1 MVQFTGVIMFYNVY
15 LNEKHQLIYTG
26 ERTIQKNPNVAAR
39 TVEFDEDPSFHTRW
53 VNTPADSDDNVL
65 KNNTNTVGGIG
76 IELTLDEFKE
86 IAKAN
91 LKTFFKQY
99 ENELVNPNIHIHSDL
114 GFEINADIRSQNNV
128 RALIT
133 FLESNDLYNLVC
145 DAKTISYKD
154 YNNKYHDLT
163 LDQLKTLL
171 TEMCNYVNYIY
182 KKRWE
187 TKKRIEDA
195 KSIDEILAIEFY
207 L

>member
-1 MVQFTGVIMFYNVY
+1 MFYNVY

-26 ERTIQKNPNVAAR
+26 EKTIQKNSNVAAR

-65 KNNTNTVGGIG
+65 KNDTNTVGGIG

-99 ENELVNPNIHIHSDL
+99 ENELVNSNIHIHSDL

-133 FLESNDLYNLVC
+133 LLESS
-145 DAKTISYKD
+145 DAETISYKD
-154 YNNKYHDLT
+154 YDNKDHDLT
-163 LDQLKTLL
+163 LDQLKSILF
-171 TEMCNYVNYIY
+171 EMCNYVNYIY

-187 TKKRIEDA
+187 SKKKIEDA

>member
-1 MVQFTGVIMFYNVY
+1 MFYNVY

-26 ERTIQKNPNVAAR
+26 EKTIQKNSNVAAR

-99 ENELVNPNIHIHSDL
+99 ENELVNSNIHIHSDL

-133 FLESNDLYNLVC
+133 LLESS
-145 DAKTISYKD
+145 DAETISYKD
-154 YNNKYHDLT
+154 YDNKDHDLT
-163 LDQLKTLL
+163 LDQLKSILF
-171 TEMCNYVNYIY
+171 EMCNYVNYIY
-182 KKRWE
+182 KKRWKS
-187 TKKRIEDA
+187 KKKIEDA

>member
-1 MVQFTGVIMFYNVY
+1 MFYNVY

-26 ERTIQKNPNVAAR
+26 EKTIQKNSNVAAR

-53 VNTPADSDDNVL
+53 VNTPVDSDDNVL
-65 KNNTNTVGGIG
+65 KNSTNIMGGIG

-133 FLESNDLYNLVC
+133 LLESS
-145 DAKTISYKD
+145 DAETISYKD
-154 YNNKYHDLT
+154 YDNKDHDLT
-163 LDQLKTLL
+163 LDQLKSILF
-171 TEMCNYVNYIY
+171 EMCNYVNYIY

-187 TKKRIEDA
+187 SKKKIEDA

>member
-1 MVQFTGVIMFYNVY
+1 MFYNVY

-26 ERTIQKNPNVAAR
+26 EKTLQKNSNVAAR

-65 KNNTNTVGGIG
+65 KNSTNIMGGIG

-114 GFEINADIRSQNNV
+114 GFEINADIRSQNSV

-133 FLESNDLYNLVC
+133 LLESS
-145 DAKTISYKD
+145 DAETISYKD
-154 YNNKYHDLT
+154 YDNKDHDLT
-163 LDQLKTLL
+163 LDQLKSILF
-171 TEMCNYVNYIY
+171 EMCNYVNYIY

-187 TKKRIEDA
+187 SKKKIEDA

>member
-1 MVQFTGVIMFYNVY
+1 MFYNVY

-26 ERTIQKNPNVAAR
+26 EKTIQKNSNVAAR

-53 VNTPADSDDNVL
+53 VNTPVDSDDNVL
-65 KNNTNTVGGIG
+65 KNSTNIMGGIG

-133 FLESNDLYNLVC
+133 LLESS
-145 DAKTISYKD
+145 DAETISYKD
-154 YNNKYHDLT
+154 YDNENHDLT
-163 LDQLKTLL
+163 LDQLKSILF
-171 TEMCNYVNYIY
+171 EMCNYVNYIY

-187 TKKRIEDA
+187 SKKKIEDA
-195 KSIDEILAIEFY
+195 KSIDEILAIEFCI
-207 L
+207 

>member
-1 MVQFTGVIMFYNVY
+1 MFYNVY

-26 ERTIQKNPNVAAR
+26 EKTIQKNSNVAAR

-65 KNNTNTVGGIG
+65 KNSTNIMGGIG

-99 ENELVNPNIHIHSDL
+99 ENELVNSNIHIHSDL

-133 FLESNDLYNLVC
+133 LLESS
-145 DAKTISYKD
+145 DAETISYKD
-154 YNNKYHDLT
+154 YDNKNHDLT
-163 LDQLKTLL
+163 LDQLKSILF
-171 TEMCNYVNYIY
+171 EMCNYVNYIY

-187 TKKRIEDA
+187 SKKKIEDA
-195 KSIDEILAIEFY
+195 KSIDEILAIEFCI
-207 L
+207 

>member
-1 MVQFTGVIMFYNVY
+1 MFYNVY

-26 ERTIQKNPNVAAR
+26 EKTLQKNSNVAAR

-53 VNTPADSDDNVL
+53 VNTPADSDDNVF
-65 KNNTNTVGGIG
+65 KNDTNTMGGIG

-99 ENELVNPNIHIHSDL
+99 ENELVNSNIHIHSDL

-133 FLESNDLYNLVC
+133 LLESS
-145 DAKTISYKD
+145 DAETISYKD
-154 YNNKYHDLT
+154 YNNENHDLT
-163 LDQLKTLL
+163 LDQLKSILF
-171 TEMCNYVNYIY
+171 EMCNYVNYIY

-187 TKKRIEDA
+187 SKKKIEDA

>member
-26 ERTIQKNPNVAAR
+26 EKTIQKNSNVAAR

-133 FLESNDLYNLVC
+133 LLESS
-145 DAKTISYKD
+145 DAETISYKD
-154 YNNKYHDLT
+154 YDNKDHDLT
-163 LDQLKTLL
+163 LDQLKSILF
-171 TEMCNYVNYIY
+171 EMCNYVNYIY

-187 TKKRIEDA
+187 SKKKIEDA

>member
-26 ERTIQKNPNVAAR
+26 EKTIQKNSNVAAR

-65 KNNTNTVGGIG
+65 KNDTNIVGGIG

-99 ENELVNPNIHIHSDL
+99 ENELVNSNIHIHSDL

-133 FLESNDLYNLVC
+133 LLESS
-145 DAKTISYKD
+145 DAETISYKD
-154 YNNKYHDLT
+154 YDNKDHDLT
-163 LDQLKTLL
+163 LDQLKSILF
-171 TEMCNYVNYIY
+171 EMCNYVNYIY

-187 TKKRIEDA
+187 SKKKIEDA

>member
-1 MVQFTGVIMFYNVY
+1 MFYNVY

-26 ERTIQKNPNVAAR
+26 EKTTQKNSNVAAR

-133 FLESNDLYNLVC
+133 LLESS
-145 DAKTISYKD
+145 DAETISYKD
-154 YNNKYHDLT
+154 YNNKDHDLT
-163 LDQLKTLL
+163 LDQLKSILF
-171 TEMCNYVNYIY
+171 EMCNYVNYIY

-187 TKKRIEDA
+187 SKKKIEDA

>member
-1 MVQFTGVIMFYNVY
+1 MFYNVY
-15 LNEKHQLIYTG
+15 LNENHQFIYTG
-26 ERTIQKNPNVAAR
+26 EKTIHPNSNTAAR

-65 KNNTNTVGGIG
+65 KNDKTISHMSGIG
-76 IELTLDEFKE
+76 IILTLDEVKE
-86 IAKAN
+86 VYKAN
-91 LKTFFKQY
+91 LKAFFKQY
-99 ENELVNPNIHIHSDL
+99 ENELVNSNIHIHSDL

-133 FLESNDLYNLVC
+133 LLESS

-154 YNNKYHDLT
+154 YDNKDHDLT
-163 LDQLKTLL
+163 LDQLKSILF
-171 TEMCNYVNYIY
+171 EMCNYVNYIY

-187 TKKRIEDA
+187 SKKKIEDA
-195 KSIDEILAIEFY
+195 ESIDEILAIEFY

>member
-26 ERTIQKNPNVAAR
+26 EKTLQKNSNVAAR

-65 KNNTNTVGGIG
+65 KNDTNTIGGIG

-99 ENELVNPNIHIHSDL
+99 ENELVNSNIHIHSDL

-128 RALIT
+128 RSLIT
-133 FLESNDLYNLVC
+133 LLESSN
-145 DAKTISYKD
+145 AKTISYKD
-154 YNNKYHDLT
+154 YDNKNHDLT
-163 LDQLKTLL
+163 LDQLKSILF
-171 TEMCNYVNYIY
+171 EMCNYVNYIY

-187 TKKRIEDA
+187 SKKKIEDA

>member
-26 ERTIQKNPNVAAR
+26 EKTIQKNSNVAAR

-65 KNNTNTVGGIG
+65 KNDTNTVGG

-99 ENELVNPNIHIHSDL
+99 ENELVNSNIHIHSDL

-133 FLESNDLYNLVC
+133 LLESS
-145 DAKTISYKD
+145 DAETISYKD
-154 YNNKYHDLT
+154 YDNKDHDLT
-163 LDQLKTLL
+163 LDQLKSILF
-171 TEMCNYVNYIY
+171 EMCNYVNYIY

-187 TKKRIEDA
+187 SKKKIEDA

>member
-1 MVQFTGVIMFYNVY
+1 MFYNIY

-26 ERTIQKNPNVAAR
+26 EKTLQKNSNVAFIVA
-39 TVEFDEDPSFHTRW
+39 EFDEDPSFHTRW

-65 KNNTNTVGGIG
+65 KNDTNTVNGIG

-99 ENELVNPNIHIHSDL
+99 ENELVNSNIHIHSDL

-133 FLESNDLYNLVC
+133 LLESN

-154 YNNKYHDLT
+154 YNNENHDLT
-163 LDQLKTLL
+163 LDQLKSILF
-171 TEMCNYVNYIY
+171 EMCNYVNYIY

-187 TKKRIEDA
+187 SKKKIEDA

>member
-26 ERTIQKNPNVAAR
+26 EKTIQKNSNVAAK

-65 KNNTNTVGGIG
+65 KNDTNTVGGIG

-99 ENELVNPNIHIHSDL
+99 ENELVNSNIHIHSDL

-133 FLESNDLYNLVC
+133 LLESS
-145 DAKTISYKD
+145 DAETISYKD
-154 YNNKYHDLT
+154 YDNENHDLT
-163 LDQLKTLL
+163 LDQLKSILF
-171 TEMCNYVNYIY
+171 EMCNYVNYIY

-187 TKKRIEDA
+187 SKKKIEDA

>member
-1 MVQFTGVIMFYNVY
+1 MFYNVY

-26 ERTIQKNPNVAAR
+26 EKTLQKNSNVAAR
-39 TVEFDEDPSFHTRW
+39 TAEFDEDPSFHTRW

-65 KNNTNTVGGIG
+65 KNNTNTMGGIG

-91 LKTFFKQY
+91 LKAFFKQY
-99 ENELVNPNIHIHSDL
+99 ENELVNSNIHIHSDL

-133 FLESNDLYNLVC
+133 LLESS
-145 DAKTISYKD
+145 DAETISYKD
-154 YNNKYHDLT
+154 YNNENHDLT
-163 LDQLKTLL
+163 LDQLKSILF
-171 TEMCNYVNYIY
+171 EMCNYVNYIY

-187 TKKRIEDA
+187 SKKKIEDA

>member
-26 ERTIQKNPNVAAR
+26 EKTLQKNSNVAAK

-65 KNNTNTVGGIG
+65 KNDTNTVGGIG

-99 ENELVNPNIHIHSDL
+99 ENELVNSNIHIHSDL

-133 FLESNDLYNLVC
+133 LLESS
-145 DAKTISYKD
+145 DAETISYKD
-154 YNNKYHDLT
+154 YDNKDHDLT
-163 LDQLKTLL
+163 LDQLKSILF
-171 TEMCNYVNYIY
+171 EMCNYVNYIY

-187 TKKRIEDA
+187 SKKKIEDA

>member
-1 MVQFTGVIMFYNVY
+1 MFYNVY

-26 ERTIQKNPNVAAR
+26 EKTIQKNSNVAAR

-65 KNNTNTVGGIG
+65 KNSTNIMGGIG

-99 ENELVNPNIHIHSDL
+99 ENELVNSNIHIHSDL

-133 FLESNDLYNLVC
+133 LLESS
-145 DAKTISYKD
+145 DAETISYKD
-154 YNNKYHDLT
+154 YDNENHDLT
-163 LDQLKTLL
+163 LDQLKSILF
-171 TEMCNYVNYIY
+171 EMCNYVNYIY

-187 TKKRIEDA
+187 SKKKIEDA

>member
-1 MVQFTGVIMFYNVY
+1 MFYNVY

-26 ERTIQKNPNVAAR
+26 EKTPQKNSNVAAR

-53 VNTPADSDDNVL
+53 VNTPADSDDNVF
-65 KNNTNTVGGIG
+65 KNDTNTVGGIG

-91 LKTFFKQY
+91 LKSFFKQY
-99 ENELVNPNIHIHSDL
+99 ENELVNSNIHIHSDL

-133 FLESNDLYNLVC
+133 LLESS
-145 DAKTISYKD
+145 DAETISYKD
-154 YNNKYHDLT
+154 YNNENHDLT
-163 LDQLKTLL
+163 LDQLKSILF
-171 TEMCNYVNYIY
+171 EMCNYVNYIY

-187 TKKRIEDA
+187 SKKKIEDA

>member
-26 ERTIQKNPNVAAR
+26 EKTLQKNSNVAAR

-53 VNTPADSDDNVL
+53 VNTPADSDDNVF
-65 KNNTNTVGGIG
+65 KNSTNTIGGIG

-99 ENELVNPNIHIHSDL
+99 ENELVNSNIHIHSDL

-133 FLESNDLYNLVC
+133 LLESS

-154 YNNKYHDLT
+154 YDNKNHELT

-171 TEMCNYVNYIY
+171 IEMCNYVKYIY
-182 KKRWE
+182 
-187 TKKRIEDA
+187 TKKWKTKLLIEHA
-195 KSIDEILAIEFY
+195 VSIDEILAIEFI

>member
-1 MVQFTGVIMFYNVY
+1 MFYNVY

-26 ERTIQKNPNVAAR
+26 EKTIQKNSNVAAR

-53 VNTPADSDDNVL
+53 VNTPADSDDNVF
-65 KNNTNTVGGIG
+65 KNDTNTKGGIG

-133 FLESNDLYNLVC
+133 LLESS
-145 DAKTISYKD
+145 DAETISYKD
-154 YNNKYHDLT
+154 YDNKNHDLT

-182 KKRWE
+182 
-187 TKKRIEDA
+187 TKKWKIKLLIEHA
-195 KSIDEILAIEFY
+195 VSIDEILAIEFY

>member
-26 ERTIQKNPNVAAR
+26 EKTLQKNSNVAAR

-65 KNNTNTVGGIG
+65 KNSTNIMGGIG

-133 FLESNDLYNLVC
+133 LLESS

-154 YNNKYHDLT
+154 YNNENHDLT
-163 LDQLKTLL
+163 LDQLKSILF
-171 TEMCNYVNYIY
+171 EMCNYVNYIY

-187 TKKRIEDA
+187 SKKKIEDA

>member
-26 ERTIQKNPNVAAR
+26 EKTIQKNSNVAAR

-99 ENELVNPNIHIHSDL
+99 ENELVNSNIHIHSDL

-133 FLESNDLYNLVC
+133 LLESS
-145 DAKTISYKD
+145 DAETISYKD
-154 YNNKYHDLT
+154 YDNKDHDLT
-163 LDQLKTLL
+163 LDQLKSILF
-171 TEMCNYVNYIY
+171 EMCNYVNYIY

-187 TKKRIEDA
+187 SKKKIEDA

>member
-1 MVQFTGVIMFYNVY
+1 MFYNVY

-26 ERTIQKNPNVAAR
+26 EKTIQKNSNVAAR

-65 KNNTNTVGGIG
+65 KNDTNIVGGIG

-99 ENELVNPNIHIHSDL
+99 ENELVNSNIHIHSDL

-133 FLESNDLYNLVC
+133 LLESS
-145 DAKTISYKD
+145 DAETISYKD
-154 YNNKYHDLT
+154 YDNKDHDLT
-163 LDQLKTLL
+163 LDQLKSILF
-171 TEMCNYVNYIY
+171 EMCNYVNYIY

-187 TKKRIEDA
+187 SKKKIEDA

>member
-1 MVQFTGVIMFYNVY
+1 MFYNVY

-26 ERTIQKNPNVAAR
+26 EKTIQKNPNVAAR

-53 VNTPADSDDNVL
+53 VNTPVDSDNNVL
-65 KNNTNTVGGIG
+65 KNSTNTVGGIG

-99 ENELVNPNIHIHSDL
+99 ENELVNSNIHIHSDL

-133 FLESNDLYNLVC
+133 LLESS
-145 DAKTISYKD
+145 DAETISYKD
-154 YNNKYHDLT
+154 YDNKDHDLT
-163 LDQLKTLL
+163 LDQLKSILF
-171 TEMCNYVNYIY
+171 EMCNYVNYIY

-187 TKKRIEDA
+187 SKKKIEDA

>member
-1 MVQFTGVIMFYNVY
+1 MFYNVY

-26 ERTIQKNPNVAAR
+26 EKTIQKNSNVAAR

-53 VNTPADSDDNVL
+53 VNTPVDSDDNVL

-99 ENELVNPNIHIHSDL
+99 EDKLVNPNIHIHSDL

-133 FLESNDLYNLVC
+133 LLESS
-145 DAKTISYKD
+145 DAETISYKD
-154 YNNKYHDLT
+154 YDNKDHDLT
-163 LDQLKTLL
+163 LDQLKSILF
-171 TEMCNYVNYIY
+171 EMCNYVNYIY

-187 TKKRIEDA
+187 SKKKIEDA

>member
-1 MVQFTGVIMFYNVY
+1 MFYNVY

-26 ERTIQKNPNVAAR
+26 EKTLQKNSNVAAR

-65 KNNTNTVGGIG
+65 KNSTNIMGGIG
-76 IELTLDEFKE
+76 IELTLNEFKE

-91 LKTFFKQY
+91 LKTYFKQY
-99 ENELVNPNIHIHSDL
+99 ENELVNSNIHIHSDL

-133 FLESNDLYNLVC
+133 LLESS
-145 DAKTISYKD
+145 DAETISYKD
-154 YNNKYHDLT
+154 YDNKNHDLT
-163 LDQLKTLL
+163 LDQLKSILF
-171 TEMCNYVNYIY
+171 EMCNYVNYIY

-187 TKKRIEDA
+187 SKKKIEDA

>member
-1 MVQFTGVIMFYNVY
+1 MFYNVY
-15 LNEKHQLIYTG
+15 LNEHHQFIYTG
-26 ERTIQKNPNVAAR
+26 EKTLQKNSNVAFS
-39 TVEFDEDPSFHTRW
+39 VEFDEDPSFHTRW

-65 KNNTNTVGGIG
+65 KNSTNTVGGIG
-76 IELTLDEFKE
+76 IILMLDEVKE
-86 IAKAN
+86 VYKAN

-99 ENELVNPNIHIHSDL
+99 ENELVNSNIHIHSDL

-133 FLESNDLYNLVC
+133 LLESS
-145 DAKTISYKD
+145 DAETISYKD
-154 YNNKYHDLT
+154 YGNKDHDLT
-163 LDQLKTLL
+163 LDQLKSILF
-171 TEMCNYVNYIY
+171 EMCNYVNYIY

-187 TKKRIEDA
+187 SKKKIEDA

>member
-1 MVQFTGVIMFYNVY
+1 MFYNVY

-26 ERTIQKNPNVAAR
+26 EKTIQKNSNVAAK

-65 KNNTNTVGGIG
+65 KNDTNTMGGIG

-99 ENELVNPNIHIHSDL
+99 ENELVNSNIHIHSDL

-133 FLESNDLYNLVC
+133 LLESS

-154 YNNKYHDLT
+154 YDNENHDLT
-163 LDQLKTLL
+163 LDQLKSILF
-171 TEMCNYVNYIY
+171 EMCNYVNYIY

-187 TKKRIEDA
+187 SKKKIEDA

>member
-1 MVQFTGVIMFYNVY
+1 MFYNVY

-26 ERTIQKNPNVAAR
+26 EKTLQKNSNVAAR
-39 TVEFDEDPSFHTRW
+39 TAEFDEDPSFHTRW

-65 KNNTNTVGGIG
+65 KNDTNTMGGIG
-76 IELTLDEFKE
+76 IELTLDEVKE
-86 IAKAN
+86 VYKAT

-99 ENELVNPNIHIHSDL
+99 ENELVNSNIHIHSDL

-133 FLESNDLYNLVC
+133 LLESS
-145 DAKTISYKD
+145 DAETISYKD
-154 YNNKYHDLT
+154 YDNENHDLT
-163 LDQLKTLL
+163 LDQLKSILF
-171 TEMCNYVNYIY
+171 EMCNYVNYIY

-187 TKKRIEDA
+187 SKKKIEDA

>member
-1 MVQFTGVIMFYNVY
+1 MFYNVY

-26 ERTIQKNPNVAAR
+26 EKTLQKNSNIAAR

-53 VNTPADSDDNVL
+53 VNTPADSDDNVF
-65 KNNTNTVGGIG
+65 KNDTNTVGGIG

-91 LKTFFKQY
+91 LKAFFKQY
-99 ENELVNPNIHIHSDL
+99 ENELVNSNIHIHSDL

-133 FLESNDLYNLVC
+133 LLESSN
-145 DAKTISYKD
+145 AETISYKD
-154 YNNKYHDLT
+154 YDNKDHDLT
-163 LDQLKTLL
+163 LDQLKSILF
-171 TEMCNYVNYIY
+171 EMCNYVNYIY

-187 TKKRIEDA
+187 SKKKIEDA

>member
-26 ERTIQKNPNVAAR
+26 EKTIQKNSNVAAR

-53 VNTPADSDDNVL
+53 VNTPVDSDDNVL

-99 ENELVNPNIHIHSDL
+99 EDKLVNPNIHIHSDL

-133 FLESNDLYNLVC
+133 LLESS
-145 DAKTISYKD
+145 DAETISYKD
-154 YNNKYHDLT
+154 YDNKDHDLT
-163 LDQLKTLL
+163 LDQLKSILF
-171 TEMCNYVNYIY
+171 EMCNYVNYIY

-187 TKKRIEDA
+187 SKKKIEDA

>member
-1 MVQFTGVIMFYNVY
+1 MFYNVY

-26 ERTIQKNPNVAAR
+26 EKTIQKNSNVAAR

-53 VNTPADSDDNVL
+53 VNTPVDSDDNVL

-133 FLESNDLYNLVC
+133 LLESS
-145 DAKTISYKD
+145 DAETISYKD
-154 YNNKYHDLT
+154 YDNKDHDLT
-163 LDQLKTLL
+163 LDQLKSILF
-171 TEMCNYVNYIY
+171 EMCNYVNYIY

-187 TKKRIEDA
+187 SKKKIEDA

>member
-15 LNEKHQLIYTG
+15 LNENRQFIYTG
-26 ERTIQKNPNVAAR
+26 EKTLQKNSNTAAR

-53 VNTPADSDDNVL
+53 VNTPADSDNNVF
-65 KNNTNTVGGIG
+65 KKNTNTMGSLGIG

-86 IAKAN
+86 ITKAN
-91 LKTFFKQY
+91 LKAFFKQY
-99 ENELVNPNIHIHSDL
+99 ENELVNSNIHIHSDL

-133 FLESNDLYNLVC
+133 LLESSN
-145 DAKTISYKD
+145 AKTISYRD
-154 YNNKYHDLT
+154 YDNENHDLT

-171 TEMCNYVNYIY
+171 TEMCNYVNYTY

-187 TKKRIEDA
+187 SKKKIEDA
-195 KSIDEILAIEFY
+195 KSIDELLAIEFY